1 MTNNSNT
8 DNQDKGRSKAGG
20 SRRKTTNSSKVT
32 TQEEETMKAS
42 DKPEGAG
49 GNQDTSQA
57 GSDKTVDNAAE
68 VEQSLSEDTG
78 DTGIDD
84 WAAAMAEQGVTEDTS
99 TSAPE
104 QPAAETPVSQ
114 SGADIFQPLEQDTGS
129 QHDTRELSVVMDI
142 PVKLNVVLGRT
153 RITIKELLE
162 LSEGSVVELDGL
174 AGDPLDILINDY
186 LVAQGEVV
194 VVDDKYG
201 IRITDIV
208 TPSERIHKLN
218 R

>member
-8 DNQDKGRSKAGG
+8 DNNNKGRNKAAG
-20 SRRKTTNSSKVT
+20 SRRKTTNSSKAT

-42 DKPEGAG
+42 DKPE
-49 GNQDTSQA
+49 DVS
-57 GSDKTVDNAAE
+57 GSTTDPALEAEQNAA
-68 VEQSLSEDTG
+68 QANADSTEDTAM
-78 DTGIDD
+78 DD
-84 WAAAMAEQGVTEDTS
+84 WAAAMAEQGVTEDTTADVS
-99 TSAPE
+99 TDS
-104 QPAAETPVSQ
+104 PAQSAETSVSK
-114 SGADIFQPLEQDTGS
+114 SGADIFQPLEQDTAS
-129 QHDTRELSVVMDI
+129 HPDARELSVVMDI

-162 LSEGSVVELDGL
+162 LSEGSVIELDGL